1 MDLFPNSNMC
11 SALACLMKKPTLI
24 EESKIKLDKNDFMAR
39 GESKFYYIIYSAI
52 ANLFMDGM
60 REEITPAAVDE
71 FLSHYDEPYKIF
83 TQNDG
88 VEFLYNIIST
98 LGSPDSYHRHAT
110 RIRKFTILREAVS
123 LGFGLEDVY
132 ESSDDDE
139 ENTALQNR
147 FEHLSVDNIIEHY
160 EKIVNEFASKF
171 KIGYETEGGVA
182 GENGLQLFNS
192 FKEEPQYGVSTCGK
206 LQNKIF
212 RGQLLGA
219 SMLRSASTNTFKS
232 RTSLGEATD
241 LAITKWYNWKTGK
254 WESKGLSEKVLYIT
268 TEMEQEE
275 LEPTIWAYISG
286 VPEERIKDYNLSTE
300 EVRVIEE
307 SIQELNDCNSFY
319 IEYIPQF
326 EPTTINAIIK
336 KYVTQYN
343 VEYVFFDYIHLNFQ
357 VMMEMASKTRGMTTR
372 EDMILGI
379 FAAGLAEI
387 AKEHNIHLSTSTQ
400 VNGEAIHSKK
410 LDQNVLRGAKNM
422 ADKFTKGIVMTRPT
436 SEDDKIIEAVMA
448 NLKGVNKK
456 PNMIW
461 HIYKNRHSKYKGKL
475 YLYVDFDTMRMEDL
489 FMTNDR
495 DELMEV
501 TPLEL
506 FVQEEEK
513 EEETLPF

>member
-1 MDLFPNSNMC
+1 
-11 SALACLMKKPTLI
+11 
-24 EESKIKLDKNDFMAR
+24 
-39 GESKFYYIIYSAI
+39 
-52 ANLFMDGM
+52 
-60 REEITPAAVDE
+60 
-71 FLSHYDEPYKIF
+71 
-83 TQNDG
+83 
-88 VEFLYNIIST
+88 
-98 LGSPDSYHRHAT
+98 
-110 RIRKFTILREAVS
+110 
-123 LGFGLEDVY
+123 
-132 ESSDDDE
+132 
-139 ENTALQNR
+139 
-147 FEHLSVDNIIEHY
+147 
-160 EKIVNEFASKF
+160 
-171 KIGYETEGGVA
+171 
-182 GENGLQLFNS
+182 
-192 FKEEPQYGVSTCGK
+192 
-206 LQNKIF
+206 
-212 RGQLLGA
+212 
-219 SMLRSASTNTFKS
+219 
-232 RTSLGEATD
+232 
-241 LAITKWYNWKTGK
+241 
-254 WESKGLSEKVLYIT
+254 
-268 TEMEQEE
+268 
-275 LEPTIWAYISG
+275 
-286 VPEERIKDYNLSTE
+286 
-300 EVRVIEE
+300 
-307 SIQELNDCNSFY
+307 
-319 IEYIPQF
+319 
-326 EPTTINAIIK
+326 
-336 KYVTQYN
+336 
-343 VEYVFFDYIHLNFQ
+343 
-357 VMMEMASKTRGMTTR
+357 MEMASKTRGMTTR